1 MKLLI
6 VRHGQSAN
14 NVIMHKINARRA
26 KGEISGKEAEAEWL
40 SDRVDDPTL
49 TEEGLFEARQLASFY
64 APVFKAGDWCAAARM
79 SVLALLTRSM
89 LQPAADHALPLP
101 PHVSDVSA
109 ACKGDGSTRSSG
121 RQP

>member
-1 MKLLI
+1 MWWPRARPAGSFRFCHMKLLI

-64 APVFKAGDWCAAARM
+64 APDRK
-79 SVLALLTRSM
+79 SV
-89 LQPAADHALPLP
+89 
-101 PHVSDVSA
+101 V
-109 ACKGDGSTRSSG
+109 
-121 RQP
+121 